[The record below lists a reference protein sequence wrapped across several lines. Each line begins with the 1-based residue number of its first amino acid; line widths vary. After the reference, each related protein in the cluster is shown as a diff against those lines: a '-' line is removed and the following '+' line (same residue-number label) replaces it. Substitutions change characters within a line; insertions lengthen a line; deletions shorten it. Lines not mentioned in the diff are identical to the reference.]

1 MQGHCHTPLQAL
13 CPPVSAEHPT
23 HSLCHTAHLQSVLT
37 QQRSNCREGTPLGTS
52 TDSQRQAV
60 KEHMSPVTHAFHT
73 CQTHSLALTT
83 SHHRAVHT
91 MQSSKA
97 TMSQNGTHQTEA
109 SAPVSAGPSAGDLTE
124 ESVVL
129 ESVLPHRA
137 GYTASTQGAP
147 FAG

>member
-1 MQGHCHTPLQAL
+1 MRGHHHTPLQAL
-13 CPPVSAEHPT
+13 CPPVTTEHPT
-23 HSLCHTAHLQSVLT
+23 HSLYQTAHLQSVLT
-37 QQRSNCREGTPLGTS
+37 QQRPNCREGTPLGTPR
-52 TDSQRQAV
+52 DSQRQTV
-60 KEHMSPVTHAFHT
+60 KEHVSPVTYAFHM
-73 CQTHSLALTT
+73 CQTQSLALTT

-97 TMSQNGTHQTEA
+97 TMSQNSTHQTEA
-109 SAPVSAGPSAGDLTE
+109 SAAVSAGPSAGDLTE

-147 FAG
+147 FAR